1 MKPGE
6 KAQSSGINTA
16 KMKRNDAKNM
26 DGVTGLKKLG
36 VKDLSYKLVFVANSV
51 HSADSRFGFA
61 NANSADDEE
70 RDDLMKQFTLAEQHT
85 I

>member
-1 MKPGE
+1 M
-6 KAQSSGINTA
+6 A

-51 HSADSRFGFA
+51 HSADSRFGFSSV
-61 NANSADDEE
+61 NSAEDEE
-70 RDDLMKQFTLAEQHT
+70 RDDLMKQFTMAEQHT